1 VDKTSGLRRFLL
13 VCFLGAPSLAA
24 AQTDVAGSLSV
35 EPRFFLDPPAFAGQT
50 ESSLSAS
57 VVAAPEF
64 RYEWNDSSDR
74 LTIAPFLRLD
84 ADDDE
89 RAHFDLREANWQ
101 HFARAWTFRLG
112 LGQVFWGVTESR
124 HLVNVINQ
132 IDQVED
138 IDEEDRLGQP
148 MISVERYTDF
158 GTFSAFLLPGFR
170 ERTFPADDA
179 RLRGPL
185 PIATELAVYE
195 SGRKDRHTDM
205 ALRWEQSIGNWD
217 FGVSGFYGTG
227 REPRLVPDV
236 SSTGV
241 EVLVPRYDLIGQLG
255 LDLQYTRGAWLWK
268 LEAIRRSG
276 QGRPFGAYTAGFEYT
291 IYAIQ
296 RTNADLG
303 LLVERLYDGRDTTAP
318 ATALADDIFVGM
330 RLGLNDVSD
339 TTLLFGAIVDRGDH
353 GIVSFIEGQ
362 RRIWDRWR
370 IEVELRLLDDAEGQ
384 VLQGFRSE
392 SFLTLRLARFF

>member
-50 ESSLSAS
+50 ESGLSPS

-64 RYEWNDSSDR
+64 RHEWNNANDR
-74 LTIAPFLRLD
+74 LTIVPFVRLD

-89 RAHFDLREANWQ
+89 RTHFDVREASWQ
-101 HFARAWTFRLG
+101 HIAGAWTFRLG

-124 HLVNVINQ
+124 HLVNIINQ

-148 MISVERYTDF
+148 MINAERYTRY
-158 GTFSAFLLPGFR
+158 GTFGAYLLPGFR

-179 RLRGPL
+179 RLRGTL
-185 PIATELAVYE
+185 PVATELTVYE
-195 SGRKDRHTDM
+195 SGSKDRHTDI
-205 ALRWEQSIGNWD
+205 ALRWEQSTGNWD
-217 FGVSGFYGTG
+217 LGVSGFYGTG

-291 IYAIQ
+291 FYAIGQ
-296 RTNADLG
+296 TNADLG
-303 LLVERLYDGRDTTAP
+303 FLVERLYDGRDVTAP
-318 ATALADDIFVGM
+318 ATALTDDIFIGT
-330 RLGLNDVSD
+330 RLALNDVND
-339 TTLLFGAIVDRGDH
+339 TMLLFGAIVDRDDH
-353 GIVSFIEGQ
+353 GVVSFVEGQ

-370 IEVELRLLDDAEGQ
+370 LEVELRLLDDAEGQ
-384 VLQGFRSE
+384 VLRAFSSD